1 MNTNELELKKR
12 QMRHQL
18 KQMRTEDIPIM
29 SNRRNEMRRLLQV
42 KEVREFYD
50 KLQMVLRGQAITGNL
65 EIPELV
71 EDRIKELLS
80 TYSGLYD
87 EVQVVPIGIE
97 GRAIISVG
105 EPEAKWDEIKTTL
118 EELET
123 SFELLEMEDI
133 RVGGYLLTG
142 NSTIKDS
149 IIGMALYLEE
159 LLVKALAYGLD
170 DGIINGR
177 GDYTAV
183 FEPVGILMDLPDEN
197 DVTAPFTAE
206 DILSKIEL
214 IDTENKQ
221 DIGEV
226 VAVMKRKTYYKDILA
241 ISNSALP
248 YPNIKGL
255 RVKFSGAVA
264 DDEIILGDFKE
275 YILGERNNG
284 MRIEK
289 SSDGSLFITEQT
301 LLRIVGRYDGKPY
314 NEKAFVRITKQ
325 SEEDAS

>member
-1 MNTNELELKKR
+1 MNPNEIELKKR
-12 QMRHQL
+12 QLRNKL
-18 KQMRTEDIPIM
+18 KQTEVITM
-29 SNRRNEMRRLLQV
+29 SNRRNEMRRLFQV

-50 KLQMVLRGQAITGNL
+50 KLQMALRGQAITGNL

-80 TYSGLYD
+80 TYSGLYG

-97 GRAIISVG
+97 GRAVISVG
-105 EPEAKWDEIKTTL
+105 EPEAKWNEIKTTL
-118 EELET
+118 EELQT
-123 SFELLEMEDI
+123 SFDLLEMEDI

-142 NSTIKDS
+142 SSVIKDS
-149 IIGMALYLEE
+149 VIDMALYLEE

-170 DGIINGR
+170 DGMINGQ

-183 FEPVGILMDLPDEN
+183 FEPVGILMDLPQEN

-206 DILSKIEL
+206 GILSKIEL

-226 VAVMKRKTYYKDILA
+226 IAVMKRKTYYKDILA
-241 ISNSALP
+241 VSNSILP
-248 YPNIKGL
+248 YPNINGL

-275 YILGERNNG
+275 YILGDRNRMKIER
-284 MRIEK
+284 
-289 SSDGSLFITEQT
+289 STDALFLEDQT
-301 LLRIVGRYDGKPY
+301 IFKIVGRYDGKP
-314 NEKAFVRITKQ
+314 NNNKAFVRITKQ
-325 SEEDAS
+325 AEEE

>member
-12 QMRHQL
+12 QMSRQL

-50 KLQMVLRGQAITGNL
+50 KLQMVLRGQAITRDL

-87 EVQVVPIGIE
+87 EVQVVPIGDE
-97 GRAIISVG
+97 GRATLGVG
-105 EPEAKWDEIKTTL
+105 EPKAKWDKITTTL
-118 EELET
+118 EELQA
-123 SFELLEMEDI
+123 SFDLLEMDDI

-142 NSTIKDS
+142 NSIIKDNV
-149 IIGMALYLEE
+149 IDMALYLEE
-159 LLVKALAYGLD
+159 LLAKALAYGLD
-170 DGIINGR
+170 DGMINGQ
-177 GDYTAV
+177 GDYTSI
-183 FEPVGILMDLPDEN
+183 FEPVGILMNLPTEN
-197 DVTAPFTAE
+197 DVTAPFTVK

-241 ISNSALP
+241 ISNSSLP
-248 YPNIKGL
+248 YPNINGL

-264 DDEIILGDFKE
+264 DNEIILGDFKE
-275 YILGERNNG
+275 YILGERNR
-284 MRIEK
+284 MKIAR
-289 SSDGSLFITEQT
+289 STDGPLFVTDQAIFK
-301 LLRIVGRYDGKPY
+301 IVGRYDGKPH

-325 SEEDAS
+325 VIQEQ

>member
-12 QMRHQL
+12 QLRNKL
-18 KQMRTEDIPIM
+18 KQTEVITM

-50 KLQMVLRGQAITGNL
+50 KLQMSLRGQAITGNL

-87 EVQVVPIGIE
+87 EVQVVPIGDE
-97 GRAIISVG
+97 GRAVLGVG
-105 EPEAKWDEIKTTL
+105 EPKVKWDEITTTL
-118 EELET
+118 EELQA
-123 SFELLEMEDI
+123 SFDLLEMQDT
-133 RVGGYLLTG
+133 RVGGYFLTG
-142 NSTIKDS
+142 NSVIKDS
-149 IIGMALYLEE
+149 IIDMALYLEG

-170 DGIINGR
+170 DGMINGQ
-177 GDYTAV
+177 GDYTSI
-183 FEPVGILMDLPDEN
+183 FEPVGILMNLPVEN
-197 DVTAPFTAE
+197 NVSAPFTAK

-214 IDTENKQ
+214 IDTGNKE

-241 ISNSALP
+241 FSNNVLP
-248 YPNIKGL
+248 YPNINGL

-264 DDEIILGDFKE
+264 DNEIILGDLKE
-275 YILGERNNG
+275 YILGERNQV
-284 MRIEK
+284 RIER
-289 SSDGSLFITEQT
+289 SSDGSLFATDQT
-301 LLRIVGRYDGKPY
+301 IFKIVGRYDGKPHI
-314 NEKAFVRITKQ
+314 NGAFVRITKQ
-325 SEEDAS
+325 VEEG